1 VLDKTRAPWQ
11 CRLGIVHRAKA
22 LSRHHTRTLQRCS
35 EIREQIRHLPGV
47 LVSEILTPAEIAEA
61 ADALDLRW
69 RRCIFSPFV
78 TLWMFVWQA
87 LSPGASC
94 REAVLRLLSYRQ
106 SRGMAMISCRT
117 GAYCRARGRLSTD
130 LVVALMTRVAEKLH
144 AREPRSARWLGRRVK
159 IVDGT
164 TVSMP
169 DTAANQRR
177 FPQQSSQKPGL
188 GFPIAR
194 LLGVFCWSSGAL
206 MAHAT
211 GPVKGKTNSELGLLR
226 GLLGHFQPGDV
237 VLGDRYFSSYF
248 MIALLSNGGVDIVF
262 RQHQR
267 RKTDFRR
274 GRSLGRCDHVV
285 AWQKPRCP
293 DWLDADFYAQLPD
306 CLMMREL
313 RAGNKVLVTTLLDPQ
328 EVSAEALQALY
339 QTRWHC
345 ELDLRSIKQMLG
357 MDVLRGQTPDMVEKE
372 IAVHLFAYNLIRA
385 LLARAADVHH
395 LAPRRLSFTAALNLL
410 LAQGMLWVT
419 LTLTR
424 EMAEEI
430 LSALAGQRVGERP
443 GRCEPRAVKRR
454 PKPHPLLTQPRR
466 EARRALII
474 QRAA

>member
-1 VLDKTRAPWQ
+1 M
-11 CRLGIVHRAKA
+11 
-22 LSRHHTRTLQRCS
+22 SRHHARTLRRCS

-47 LVSEILTPAEIAEA
+47 LVSEVLTPAEIAEVA
-61 ADALDLRW
+61 EALDLRW
-69 RRCIFSPFV
+69 RRCVFTPFV

-106 SRGMAMISCRT
+106 SRGMGIISCRT
-117 GAYCRARGRLSTD
+117 GGYCRARGRLSTD
-130 LVVALMTRVAEKLH
+130 LVVALMTRVADKLH

-226 GLLGHFQPGDV
+226 GLLGHFKPGDV

-248 MIALLSNGGVDIVF
+248 MIALLSNCGVDVVF

-285 AWQKPRCP
+285 EWQKPRRP
-293 DWLDADFYAQLPD
+293 DWLDADFYARLPD

-313 RAGNKVLVTTLLDPQ
+313 RAGNKVLVTTLLDPH

-357 MDVLRGQTPDMVEKE
+357 MDVLRGQTPAMVEKE
-372 IAVHLFAYNLIRA
+372 IAVHLLAYNLIRA
-385 LLARAADVHH
+385 LLAKAADAHH
-395 LAPRRLSFTAALNLL
+395 LTPRSLSFTAALNLL

-419 LTLTR
+419 LTMTR
-424 EMAEEI
+424 EVAAEI
-430 LSALAGQRVGERP
+430 LATLAGQRVGLRP

-454 PKPHPLLTQPRR
+454 PKPHPLLKQPRR
-466 EARRALII
+466 EARRALIA
-474 QRAA
+474 QRTA

>member
-1 VLDKTRAPWQ
+1 V
-11 CRLGIVHRAKA
+11 
-22 LSRHHTRTLQRCS
+22 
-35 EIREQIRHLPGV
+35 
-47 LVSEILTPAEIAEA
+47 
-61 ADALDLRW
+61 
-69 RRCIFSPFV
+69 FSPFV

-106 SRGMAMISCRT
+106 SRGMMIISART
-117 GAYCRARGRLSTD
+117 GAYCRARGRLSIH

-144 AREPRSARWLGRRVK
+144 TRESPSARWLGRRVK

-169 DTAANQRR
+169 DTAANQCR

-248 MIALLSNGGVDIVF
+248 MIALLIHHGVDVVF

-274 GRSLGRCDHVV
+274 GRSLGRRDHLVE
-285 AWQKPRCP
+285 WQKPRCP

-306 CLMMREL
+306 CLTMREL
-313 RAGNKVLVTTLLDPQ
+313 RAGNKVLVTTLLDPH
-328 EVSAEALQALY
+328 EFSAEALQALY

-345 ELDLRSIKQMLG
+345 ELDLRSIKQMLR
-357 MDVLRGQTPDMVEKE
+357 MDVLRGQTPAMVEKE
-372 IAVHLFAYNLIRA
+372 IAIHLLAYNLIRA
-385 LLARAADVHH
+385 LLAKAADVHH
-395 LAPRRLSFTAALNLL
+395 LPPRSLSFTAALNLL

-419 LTLTR
+419 LTMSR
-424 EMAEEI
+424 KVAAEI
-430 LSALAGQRVGERP
+430 LTTLAGQRVGQRP

-454 PKPHPLLTQPRR
+454 PKPHPLLKQPRR
-466 EARRALII
+466 EARRALIA

>member
-1 VLDKTRAPWQ
+1 MPRYHA
-11 CRLGIVHRAKA
+11 RLLR
-22 LSRHHTRTLQRCS
+22 RCT
-35 EIREQIRHLPGV
+35 EVREQIRHLPGV
-47 LVSEILTPAEIAEA
+47 QVSEILTAEEIAEVA
-61 ADALDLRW
+61 ESLNLRW

-87 LSPGASC
+87 LSPGGSC

-106 SRGMAMISCRT
+106 SRGMAVVSCRT

-130 LVVALMTRVAEKLH
+130 LVVALMQRVAGKLH
-144 AREPRSARWLGRRVK
+144 ARESRSARWRGRRVK

-169 DTAANQRR
+169 DTDANQAR

-206 MAHAT
+206 IAHGT
-211 GPVKGKTNSELGLLR
+211 GPVKGKTQSELGLLR
-226 GLLGHFQPGDV
+226 GLLAQFQPGDV
-237 VLGDRYFSSYF
+237 VLGDRYFASYF
-248 MIALLSNGGVDIVF
+248 MIALLNDCGADIVF

-285 AWQKPRCP
+285 EWPKPRCP
-293 DWLDADFYAQLPD
+293 DWLDEDFYHRLPD
-306 CLMMREL
+306 RLMMREL
-313 RAGNKVLVTTLLDPQ
+313 KAGNKILVTTLLDPKRFP
-328 EVSAEALQALY
+328 AAALQALY

-357 MDVLRGQTPDMVEKE
+357 MDVLRGQTATMVEKE
-372 IAVHLFAYNLIRA
+372 IAVHLLAYNLIRA
-385 LLARAADVHH
+385 LLAKAADAHH
-395 LAPRRLSFTAALNLL
+395 RVPRKLSFTAALNLL

-419 LTLTR
+419 RRMPGAVVAELLSTL
-424 EMAEEI
+424 A
-430 LSALAGQRVGERP
+430 SQRVGERP

-454 PKPHPLLTQPRR
+454 PKPHPLLKQPRP
-466 EARRALII
+466 EARRALVAE
-474 QRAA
+474 RAT